1 MAITL
6 KTRAVRERVRQKYV
20 RSYTRSAAQEI
31 KNRRQMQRSAER
43 GVRLKPEQQRLK
55 ESEKQ
60 KLLSEIQ
67 KEKHPDKLREKMELA
82 KQQNL
87 KTEQLQK
94 DKERLEKMEK
104 ARERLKESI
113 KKMNSHEAS
122 ANTKE
127 AVQDIQAGRSETAVK
142 KLKEAGHDG
151 ALGNDIAHESA
162 VFAKEAKTLAKESGK
177 HFDSIMYKI
186 LKENSVPADTIKSQ
200 IRQDKGDRN
209 LEGSKTKD
217 STAQQMILKRL
228 QDRKMH

>member
-1 MAITL
+1 MAVTL
-6 KTRAVRERVRQKYV
+6 KTRAIRERVRRKYV
-20 RSYTRSAAQEI
+20 RVHERSATKEL
-31 KNRRQMQRSAER
+31 KNRRQIKRSAER

-55 ESEKQ
+55 EQEKQ

-127 AVQDIQAGRSETAVK
+127 AVQDIQAGRSENAIR

-151 ALGNDIAHESA
+151 ALGNDIANESSA
-162 VFAKEAKTLAKESGK
+162 FAKEAKILAKETGK
-177 HFDSIMYKI
+177 HFDSIMYKM

-200 IRQDKGDRN
+200 IRQDKGDQN

-217 STAQQMILKRL
+217 STSQQMILKKL
-228 QDRKMH
+228 QDRKIR

>member
-1 MAITL
+1 MAVTL
-6 KTRAVRERVRQKYV
+6 KTRAIRERVRRKYV
-20 RSYTRSAAQEI
+20 HVYERSATKEL
-31 KNRRQMQRSAER
+31 KNRRQRQRLAER

-55 ESEKQ
+55 EQEKQ

-127 AVQDIQAGRSETAVK
+127 AVQDIQAGRSENAIR

-151 ALGNDIAHESA
+151 ALGNDIANESSA
-162 VFAKEAKTLAKESGK
+162 FAKEAKILAKETGK
-177 HFDSIMYKI
+177 HFDSIMYKM

-200 IRQDKGDRN
+200 IRQDKGDQN

-217 STAQQMILKRL
+217 STSQQMILKKL
-228 QDRKMH
+228 QDRKIR

>member
-1 MAITL
+1 MVYNKSIREDMHMAITL

-31 KNRRQMQRSAER
+31 KNRRQIQRSAER

-55 ESEKQ
+55 EQEKQ

-162 VFAKEAKTLAKESGK
+162 VFAKEAKRAPQFFIKLNIEWLYRLMKNPSRIGRVMALPKFAIAVIKAGK
-177 HFDSIMYKI
+177 RGNK
-186 LKENSVPADTIKSQ
+186 NA
-200 IRQDKGDRN
+200 
-209 LEGSKTKD
+209 
-217 STAQQMILKRL
+217 
-228 QDRKMH
+228 